1 MRRIIFSLFF
11 VFIGVFRVI
20 AQVGISAAPMNLV
33 FDNIAGT
40 TKSYTVTV
48 SNPTARTL
56 EAGITLADW
65 DRDSTGDIRFYLP
78 GSLSS
83 SCANLIKVLP
93 STNFLIQPYEKKDF
107 TVMMDLSSAKI
118 DSAKNCMLF
127 FTQLNTQR
135 GANVTNGVGIGVNL
149 TLRIGIQIFY
159 NVPTATKKN
168 IEIERFMEDTA
179 KIKDTSI
186 RKNVLL
192 TLKNTGDIETD
203 GKVKFELLNLKTGD
217 KIDLPESKFYT
228 LPNAIRVITVAIP
241 TKTPRGK
248 YSITA
253 LVDYGAEQELKIGE
267 LEIEL

>member
-1 MRRIIFSLFF
+1 MKRITFSLLF
-11 VFIGVFRVI
+11 VFIGAINVF

-33 FDNIAGT
+33 FDNNSGT

-48 SNPTARTL
+48 SNPTARIL
-56 EAGITLADW
+56 EAGISLADW
-65 DRDSTGDIRFYLP
+65 DRDSTGDIRLYKP
-78 GSLSS
+78 GTLSS

-107 TVMMDLSSAKI
+107 TVMMDLSSARV

-127 FTQLNTQR
+127 FTQLNTQK
-135 GANVTNGVGIGVNL
+135 GANTTNGVGIGVNL
-149 TLRIGIQIFY
+149 TVRLGVQIFY

-179 KIKDTSI
+179 KIKDSSI

-217 KIDLPESKFYT
+217 KIDLPEAKFYT
-228 LPNAIRVITVAIP
+228 LPTAKRVLKVGIP
-241 TKTPRGK
+241 AKIKKGN

-253 LVDYGAEQELKIGE
+253 LVDYGPEMELKIGE
-267 LEIEL
+267 MEIEL

>member
-1 MRRIIFSLFF
+1 MKRITFSVLF
-11 VFIGVFRVI
+11 VFIGTIHLF
-20 AQVGISAAPMNLV
+20 AQVGISASPMNLV

-48 SNPTARTL
+48 SNPTSRIL

-65 DRDSTGDIRFYLP
+65 DRDSTGDIRLYLP
-78 GSLSS
+78 GTLPT
-83 SCANLIKVLP
+83 SCAKIIKVLP
-93 STNFLIQPYEKKDF
+93 STNFLVQPYEKKDF
-107 TVMMDLSSAKI
+107 TVIMDLSSAKI

-149 TLRIGIQIFY
+149 TVRLGVQIFY

-217 KIDLPESKFYT
+217 KIDLPEAKFYT
-228 LPNAIRVITVAIP
+228 LPNAKRVLTIAIP
-241 TKTPRGK
+241 IKIKKGK

-253 LVDYGAEQELKIGE
+253 LVDYGPEMELKIGE
-267 LEIEL
+267 MEIEL